1 MSYILTLIPCT
12 VFIALVAIKKKNM
25 LYIMGDLLLMG
36 YLTFT
41 LYYITEIATV
51 SEFLAGR
58 DGPVNLHL
66 FDSEGLSTYVLN
78 VLLFLPLGALLP
90 ILYKKY
96 RNFWFTCITGFTFSA
111 CIEFLQLFNHRV
123 TDIEDL
129 ITNTLG
135 TILGYILFKIFEKAF
150 DREPPKTVLA
160 EPVVIIILSIL
171 GVFFLK

>member
-41 LYYITEIATV
+41 LYYITDIATMQNILTGP
-51 SEFLAGR
+51 E
-58 DGPVNLHL
+58 GPVNLHL
-66 FDSEGLSTYVLN
+66 FDSEGISTYVLN
-78 VLLFLPLGALLP
+78 VLLFMPLGFLLP
-90 ILYKKY
+90 TLYKEL
-96 RNFWFTCITGFTFSA
+96 RHCIITCAAGLSFSA
-111 CIEFLQLFNHRV
+111 CIECLQLFNHRV

-135 TILGYILFKIFEKAF
+135 TLLGYVLFKLFAKAF
-150 DREPPKTVLA
+150 DEDPPKTLFA
-160 EPVVIIILSIL
+160 EPIIIILLSII
-171 GVFFLK
+171 GVVLFK

>member
-41 LYYITEIATV
+41 LY
-51 SEFLAGR
+51 